1 MLRYNDKKIDA
12 AFKRLR
18 DKRKAVG
25 LESRRKM
32 TPEEEAENLKR
43 DMQAAAAAND
53 ISTVMSLM
61 IQASS
66 QTTDDFVDK
75 ILGGIR
81 FMYYSFVDK
90 FHTRPI
96 DLEDLVDGILYTDA
110 YNYIEKKERDRIM
123 KKK

>member
-1 MLRYNDKKIDA
+1 MLWYNDKKINA

-25 LESRRKM
+25 IESHQKI
-32 TPEEEAENLKR
+32 TPEEEAEILKR

-61 IQASS
+61 LRASS
-66 QTTDDFVDK
+66 MTTEDYVDRL
-75 ILGGIR
+75 LGGVR

-90 FHTRPI
+90 FHVRPI
-96 DLEDLVDGILYTDA
+96 DLIDLVDGSLYMDA
-110 YNYIEKKERDRIM
+110 YNYIEKKERDRIT
-123 KKK
+123 KK

>member
-1 MLRYNDKKIDA
+1 MLWYNDKKINA

-25 LESRRKM
+25 IESHQKI
-32 TPEEEAENLKR
+32 TPEEEAEILKR

-61 IQASS
+61 LRASS
-66 QTTDDFVDK
+66 MTTEDYVDRL
-75 ILGGIR
+75 LGGVR

-90 FHTRPI
+90 FHVRPI
-96 DLEDLVDGILYTDA
+96 DLTDLVDGSLYMDA
-110 YNYIEKKERDRIM
+110 YNYIEKKERDRIT
-123 KKK
+123 KK

>member
-1 MLRYNDKKIDA
+1 
-12 AFKRLR
+12 
-18 DKRKAVG
+18 
-25 LESRRKM
+25 M

-96 DLEDLVDGILYTDA
+96 DLEDLVDGVLYMDA